1 MASPVGG
8 LRAVRALRSTRSN
21 DKNPDNIIFSPLE
34 TLPTTTSSKALRTS
48 ATVFFV
54 APLSATIASTNSA
67 LFTGRL
73 LTLIETELGVPSNH
87 RQFYRK
93 NRHFCGYRPKNWPC
107 SWRAFRKSP
116 VQWGVLPGHSIGN
129 YLLAPKPAENGLNT
143 DYWARS
149 SSLLRP

>member
-21 DKNPDNIIFSPLE
+21 DKNPDNTIFSPLE
-34 TLPTTTSSKALRTS
+34 TLPTTTSSKAFSTS
-48 ATVFFV
+48 ATVFLL

-73 LTLIETELGVPSNH
+73 LALIESELGVPSSH

-93 NRHFCGYRPKNWPC
+93 KGKFRGYRLRIGSYYSFVSLNVLV
-107 SWRAFRKSP
+107 SSNFTRAQEQYF
-116 VQWGVLPGHSIGN
+116 HI
-129 YLLAPKPAENGLNT
+129 
-143 DYWARS
+143 
-149 SSLLRP
+149 

>member
-1 MASPVGG
+1 MPSPVWGF
-8 LRAVRALRSTRSN
+8 RAVRALRSTRSK
-21 DKNPDNIIFSPLE
+21 DKNPDNTIFSPLE
-34 TLPTTTSSKALRTS
+34 TLPTTTSSKAFRTS
-48 ATVFFV
+48 ATVFLV

-107 SWRAFRKSP
+107 SSQAACKCP
-116 VQWGVLPGHSIGN
+116 VQWGLLARHSSDN

-143 DYWARS
+143 DY
-149 SSLLRP
+149 